1 MNTSSSPTT
10 TAITPTPA
18 TNPAIA
24 TAGVMLA
31 CLPSTAPTVVPPA
44 PPTVPLPDP
53 DVDKWVALINSAVR
67 KGVVSFINAGIYLN
81 NAKVVL
87 GHDRWL
93 RMFDSLQIAM
103 SERTAQMLMRIA
115 SHQALANANHV
126 SDLPPTLT
134 ALYALSG
141 ASEETVTGGIKSGD
155 INPEMTA
162 SQAKAFVKAQ
172 TPSPAPEK
180 PATSFDADARRTRI
194 QQVVQREASKW
205 PDDAR
210 TQLADLLE
218 QMAKD
223 IRASVNPTQQP

>member
-1 MNTSSSPTT
+1 MKNTPSDPTT
-10 TAITPTPA
+10 PSNASTSVASTAA
-18 TNPAIA
+18 A
-24 TAGVMLA
+24 TAVMML
-31 CLPSTAPTVVPPA
+31 L
-44 PPTVPLPDP
+44 PTVPPTAGPSPDP
-53 DVDKWVALINSAVR
+53 EVDAWAEKINHSVANGIEWLISAGVHLKLAKAALDHGSWESMFNS
-67 KGVVSFINAGIYLN
+67 G
-81 NAKVVL
+81 KVTM
-87 GHDRWL
+87 GL
-93 RMFDSLQIAM
+93 RSA
-103 SERTAQMLMRIA
+103 EMLMRIA
-115 SHQALANANHV
+115 KHPALAKAKHIAQ
-126 SDLPPTLT
+126 LPPTLT

-141 ASEETVTGGIKSGD
+141 ASEEAVTGGIKSGD

-172 TPSPAPEK
+172 NPNPAPEK

-194 QQVVQREASKW
+194 QQVVQREVSKW

>member
-1 MNTSSSPTT
+1 MLSSLSP
-10 TAITPTPA
+10 
-18 TNPAIA
+18 
-24 TAGVMLA
+24 V
-31 CLPSTAPTVVPPA
+31 LPPVPPA
-44 PPTVPLPDP
+44 ALPPDP
-53 DVDKWVALINSAVR
+53 EVDKWVALINNSVR
-67 KGVVSFINAGIYLN
+67 NGVVSFINAGIYLN
-81 NAKVVL
+81 SAKATL

-93 RMFDSLQIAM
+93 RMFESLQIAI

-141 ASEETVTGGIKSGD
+141 ASEEIVTGGIKSGD

-172 TPSPAPEK
+172 NSSPAPEK
-180 PATSFDADARRTRI
+180 PAISFDADARRTRI
-194 QQVVQREASKW
+194 QKVVQREALKW